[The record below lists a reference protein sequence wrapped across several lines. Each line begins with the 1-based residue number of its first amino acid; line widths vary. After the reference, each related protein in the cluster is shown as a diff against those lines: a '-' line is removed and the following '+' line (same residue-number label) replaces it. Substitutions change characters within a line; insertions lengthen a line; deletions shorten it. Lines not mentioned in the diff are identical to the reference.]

1 MQASLLRKLE
11 TLVERRTEL
20 DGMLAV
26 PEVINDQDRYRSLS
40 REHAEISPVVECFDR
55 YRRTQDAIA
64 HAEELM
70 REDDAEMRA
79 LAQEEA
85 QEARE
90 SLGTLEIE
98 SWRSAPAPAATRRAC
113 SPATC
118 CACTALRGAPRLEG
132 RGDVASRSEAELG
145 GYKEVIATI
154 TGKGVYAA

>member
-26 PEVINDQDRYRSLS
+26 PEVINDQDRYRTLS

-55 YRRTQDAIA
+55 FRRTQDAIA

-79 LAQEEA
+79 MAQEEA

-90 SLGTLEIE
+90 SLVTLEVELQKLLIPKDPDDNADVFLE
-98 SWRSAPAPAATRRAC
+98 IRAGTGGDEAGLFAGDLLRMYLRYAKNRGWR
-113 SPATC
+113 
-118 CACTALRGAPRLEG
+118 
-132 RGDVASRSEAELG
+132 
-145 GYKEVIATI
+145 KEV
-154 TGKGVYAA
+154 